1 MGETLMAT
9 LNLSLCIN
17 IKSNNKTIYTYIYT
31 LPIAGQTAGPIGL
44 NFLWTLMGVREWY
57 KKFDLKFFYIFFSRA
72 TPGCSASHNC
82 NKNNFNDEN

>member
-44 NFLWTLMGVREWY
+44 NFLWTLMGAWEWY
-57 KKFDLKFFYIFFSRA
+57 KKFDLKFFLHFFFTGNAGLFS
-72 TPGCSASHNC
+72 
-82 NKNNFNDEN
+82 